1 MNLLTVYSPKY
12 WLAFLLLCAVL
23 AACVLNLYLAL
34 GHTRAAFGAML
45 LFCAGFASYAMLGF
59 APTVMV
65 SGQRTGFFFLM
76 SVVVCTLLL
85 WRSLAAARAKRACR
99 AVLCVCTACAV
110 WSAVGLAAALRQQW
124 A

>member
-1 MNLLTVYSPKY
+1 
-12 WLAFLLLCAVL
+12 
-23 AACVLNLYLAL
+23 
-34 GHTRAAFGAML
+34 
-45 LFCAGFASYAMLGF
+45 
-59 APTVMV
+59 
-65 SGQRTGFFFLM
+65 M

-110 WSAVGLAAALRQQW
+110 WSAVGLAAALVQQW